1 MSSTLLA
8 GLLPPQVISAEAY
21 TDPPGVFLY
30 PEEEAVIT
38 RAVDKRRRE
47 FTTGRYCARQALTAL
62 GVTPGPLPRGE
73 RGAPVWPAGV
83 VGSLTHC
90 DGYRAAAV
98 AHRSEVTSLGVDAE
112 PHARLPDDV
121 LGGVTL
127 PAERD
132 ALAVLERRH
141 PRLHWDRLLFSAK
154 ESVYKTWFPL
164 TGAWLGFEEAEVEF
178 LAHRADPWPAGH
190 GPSVADVG
198 VPGVPSVPGV
208 PDGAAYSGE
217 FRARLL
223 RSGQDPDGHPL
234 RGFEG
239 RWRVARGLL
248 LTAVTYRTP
257 GAGSTSGSGV

>member
-1 MSSTLLA
+1 MLA

-47 FTTGRYCARQALTAL
+47 FTTGRHCARQALSAL
-62 GVTPGPLPRGE
+62 GVSPGPLPRGE

-121 LGGVTL
+121 LDGVTL
-127 PAERD
+127 PTERV
-132 ALAVLERRH
+132 ALAGLERRH

-178 LAHRADPWPAGH
+178 LAPRADPWPAGDV
-190 GPSVADVG
+190 PSAADVG
-198 VPGVPSVPGV
+198 EPGA
-208 PDGAAYSGE
+208 PDGPACSGE

-223 RSGQDPDGHPL
+223 RSGRDRDGHPL
-234 RGFEG
+234 RSFEG
-239 RWRVARGLL
+239 RWLVARGLL

-257 GAGSTSGSGV
+257 GAGSANGSVA

>member
-1 MSSTLLA
+1 MVGSTLLA

-47 FTTGRYCARQALTAL
+47 FTTGRHCARQALTAL
-62 GVTPGPLPRGE
+62 GVSPGPLPRGE

-132 ALAVLERRH
+132 ALAGLERRH

-178 LAHRADPWPAGH
+178 FALRTDPRPTGNATSAADA
-190 GPSVADVG
+190 G
-198 VPGVPSVPGV
+198 VPGA
-208 PDGAAYSGE
+208 PDGPACSGE

-223 RSGQDPDGHPL
+223 RAGQDREGHPL
-234 RGFEG
+234 RSFEG

-248 LTAVTYRTP
+248 LTAVAYRTP
-257 GAGSTSGSGV
+257 TAGSPSGSGA